1 MLTFSITSR
10 DLSIEVRVNSVVFAW
25 RTLYRVLDWGLVV
38 GLAGWVLRLL
48 AMICRRPIAEG
59 FLALIERRLVVSGW
73 PHQSPGW
80 TNLHLSRFIW
90 RVRLQ
95 LMHRRKAPKSFQET
109 SHTPLR
115 IGFVGHLSGL
125 LGCPP
130 ELFQACPSNVELY
143 IFDIEFQGRLAS
155 LEHAAAKYFPAKI
168 ADIFSESERV
178 APLAAAINDSNLDM
192 LVNLEWRKP
201 VYALLDGVTTP
212 CIANY
217 SFGSDLVY
225 HEKIDVQLY
234 WQPEAD
240 YLIRGS
246 QLFCCTDERT
256 VPFAHIRE
264 IRGFY
269 DQRDMASL
277 SMRPWREREPMIVFH
292 GALNKLQEG
301 AYLSSVFDLLVE
313 DENLQFIYMGKDNDV
328 ALRYVTKRAK
338 RAGVEGRVHYEG
350 KFSFFRGEDGTI
362 EDPGW
367 AKMVSYLQRSRLA
380 PDPWPMGG
388 GSSRFEAYL
397 AGTPSVHMGLRVD
410 RASWRHRQHS
420 VCELPCL
427 LVPSGTAETI
437 QEYLSLCR
445 RCLYDEE
452 FADKI
457 ATAQLNVAKLLCDP
471 GPWWDELLEAYQE
484 VSGSKLN

>member
-1 MLTFSITSR
+1 M
-10 DLSIEVRVNSVVFAW
+10 VFVW
-25 RTLYRVLDWGLVV
+25 RALYRLLDWELVV
-38 GLAGWVLRLL
+38 RLTGWSLRLL
-48 AMICRRPIAEG
+48 AIISRRITEEG
-59 FLALIERRLVVSGW
+59 LLAFAERRLVVSGW
-73 PHQSPGW
+73 PHQSQGW
-80 TNLHLSRFIW
+80 VNLHLSRFVW

-95 LMHRRKAPKSFQET
+95 LMRRCRVPKSFQET
-109 SHTPLR
+109 SHALLR

-130 ELFQACPSNVELY
+130 GLFQACPSNVELY
-143 IFDIEFQGRLAS
+143 IFDVEFQGHLAP
-155 LEHAAAKYFPAKI
+155 LEDVATKYFPAKL
-168 ADIFSESERV
+168 ADMFSEPERV
-178 APLAAAINDSNLDM
+178 ASLAAAINASNLDM
-192 LVNLEWRKP
+192 LVNLEWRRP
-201 VYALLDGVTTP
+201 AYELLDGVTTP

-217 SFGSDLVY
+217 NFGSDFVY

-240 YLIRGS
+240 YLIQGS

-269 DQRDMASL
+269 DRRDVDPL
-277 SMRPWREREPMIVFH
+277 SVRPWTEREPVIVFH
-292 GALNKLQEG
+292 GSLNKLEGG
-301 AYLSSVFDLLVE
+301 AYLTTVFDLLFQ
-313 DENLQFIYMGKDNDV
+313 DEALQFIYMGKDNGA
-328 ALRYVTKRAK
+328 ALKYVTERAK

-350 KFSFFRGEDGTI
+350 EFSFLRGEDGAI

-367 AKMVSYLQRSRLA
+367 AKMLSYLGRSRLA

-397 AGTPSVHMGLRVD
+397 AGTPTVHMGLRVD
-410 RASWRHRQHS
+410 RASWRRRQHS

-437 QEYLSLCR
+437 EEYLSLCR
-445 RCLYDEE
+445 KCLYDEA
-452 FADKI
+452 FAD
-457 ATAQLNVAKLLCDP
+457 ALAAAQLNVAQLLCDP
-471 GPWWDELLEAYQE
+471 EPWWDDLLKTYQE
-484 VSGSKLN
+484 VRDSKLN